1 MQAVIVTEPRP
12 GRKPASGSVRP
23 VALTA
28 ATVARMRTM
37 VRRHLEEKKGPE
49 ALPGLRTD
57 RPPTG
62 LDFVVLAKTHKP
74 PGRDPKRYRCPF
86 CNHDR
91 QFYDGRVL
99 LCSDGDLRLIGH
111 RCAGR
116 HLGHAAYRL
125 AEEDHRAFLR
135 RERSGQLREVLVPLL
150 IAAAGEVDAVRR
162 EHHDGVIT
170 AGLLSQEIKRIAPPL
185 WTALASSLAAG
196 GRGELTVVR
205 RVIDHAANG
214 QPGTAEAPAFRWEA
228 VTVHVLAGGDAVC
241 PQRYPAD
248 SLRLALGQLEEALA
262 LMGCDGW
269 DRLADRA
276 FNARLATVA
285 SHCRAALTH
294 VESAERTVAGYRAFM
309 SSANLRGVAAWLT
322 DRNNP
327 LRETVSFTPVPG
339 GFQLGGGSGGL
350 TVSLHR
356 PPAGTVMRFP
366 AMAALRRALDG
377 ETRQA
382 GGGG

>member
-1 MQAVIVTEPRP
+1 MQTVIAAEPYR
-12 GRKPASGSVRP
+12 GRKPAPARP
-23 VALTA
+23 AALS
-28 ATVARMRTM
+28 ATKVARMRAM
-37 VRRHLEEKKGPE
+37 VRRHLREKKSPE

-62 LDFVVLAKTHKP
+62 LGFVVLAKTHKP

-111 RCAGR
+111 RCAGQ
-116 HLGHAAYRL
+116 HLGNAAYRL

-135 RERSGQLREVLVPLL
+135 RERSAQLREVLVPLL
-150 IAAAGEVDAVRR
+150 IAAAGEADAVRR
-162 EHHDGVIT
+162 EHHDGVIA

-205 RVIDHAANG
+205 RVIDHAATG
-214 QPGTAEAPAFRWEA
+214 HLGAAEAPAFRWEA
-228 VTVHVLAGGDAVC
+228 VMVHVLAGGDAVC

-248 SLRLALGQLEEALA
+248 SLRLALGVLEEALA

-285 SHCRAALTH
+285 SHCRTALAH
-294 VESAERTVAGYRAFM
+294 VETAERTVAGYRAFM

-322 DRNNP
+322 DRDNP

-350 TVSLHR
+350 TLSVHR
-356 PPAGTVMRFP
+356 PLAGTVMRFP